1 MPLNTLI
8 THEEIP
14 LTDFWK
20 CYTHSDMAL
29 KTTINTVLISNALLS
44 DDVPLY
50 LVIVFMAAS
59 MNLTGQWVSMYL
71 AKSTLPQ
78 PDRGLPAPSYFNSVY
93 ASLAQ
98 GIIITH

>member
-1 MPLNTLI
+1 MLH
-8 THEEIP
+8 TH
-14 LTDFWK
+14 
-20 CYTHSDMAL
+20 MAL

-71 AKSTLPQ
+71 AKCTLPQ
-78 PDRGLPAPSYFNSVY
+78 LDRGLPALSYFNSVY